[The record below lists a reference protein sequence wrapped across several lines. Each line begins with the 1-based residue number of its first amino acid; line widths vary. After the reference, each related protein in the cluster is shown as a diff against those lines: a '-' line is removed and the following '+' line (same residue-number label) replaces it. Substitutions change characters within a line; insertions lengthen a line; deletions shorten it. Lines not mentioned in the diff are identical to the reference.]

1 MAINFE
7 IFTKIGLVLKGQL
20 GSNKQV
26 VRLIIVHRQVA
37 VLEALSTGA
46 RLSNMSNPENL
57 GHRDLNAV

>member
-1 MAINFE
+1 MAINIE
-7 IFTKIGLVLKGQL
+7 IFTIIGLVLKGQL

-37 VLEALSTGA
+37 VLEALSIGA
-46 RLSNMSNPENL
+46 RLLNMNNPENL